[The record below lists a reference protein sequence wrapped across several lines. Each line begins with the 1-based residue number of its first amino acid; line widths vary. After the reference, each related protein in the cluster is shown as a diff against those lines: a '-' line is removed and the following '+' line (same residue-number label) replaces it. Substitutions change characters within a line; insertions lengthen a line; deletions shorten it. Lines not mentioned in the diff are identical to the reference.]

1 MPYNVRI
8 VSTYP
13 PRRCGIGT
21 FSRDLANAL
30 KHFTGEVGYI
40 RVAAIDKDGIP
51 YDIPVDLI
59 IDQYNPESWRKAAT
73 DIATRAREAANPT
86 VILLQHEYGLDPDEN
101 GNDAKGANYVAMAK
115 ALHGAGLLTLVY
127 LHTVLDNPDPHQ
139 KRVLQDLAEHSDG
152 LLVTTD
158 SAVDMLESDTYGL
171 ERGKAKHIDH
181 GIRMHHPSQYD
192 RLKIKK
198 EYGLENRFLVTT
210 IGLRSPNKG
219 LQYSI
224 PGYARFLS
232 ESCTEDQRKH
242 VVYLIAGEFHPEF
255 VRAEGGRLYR
265 EYQAMMK
272 QVLEDSKLKWC
283 EVKELGAA
291 DFELYDVVFLDTFLQ
306 ESTLLKIYGATNA
319 MVLAYLNPH
328 QISSGVLADTLGS
341 GRVAITTKFMYALE
355 LINPKSQD
363 KEGIIIAPRA
373 RGILVDA
380 GEPSVEQIAQAL
392 DYLVF
397 NSEERL
403 EMEKRAHQ
411 RGYQMGWGNTA
422 WQLLQHVEFLQEKR
436 DIVTGRGIGFTREKP
451 LPVRWQSRQ
460 PRLSL

>member
-1 MPYNVRI
+1 MPQNIRI

-30 KHFTGEVGYI
+30 KHFTGEVGHI
-40 RVAAIDKDGIP
+40 RVAAIDKEGIS

-59 IDQYNPESWRKAAT
+59 IHQYSPESWRKAAT
-73 DIATRAREAANPT
+73 DITTRAREAVNPT

-101 GNDAKGANYVAMAK
+101 GNDARGTNYVAMAK

-127 LHTVLDNPDPHQ
+127 LHTVLENPDPHQ

-158 SAVDMLESDTYGL
+158 SAVDMLESDIYGI
-171 ERGKAKHIDH
+171 ERLLAKHIDH
-181 GIRMHHPSQYD
+181 GIRMQDPSQYD
-192 RLKIKK
+192 RLEIKK

-210 IGLRSPNKG
+210 IGLRSPDKG
-219 LQYSI
+219 IQYSI
-224 PGYARFLS
+224 RAYARFLS

-242 VVYLIAGEFHPEF
+242 IVYLIAGECHPEF

-265 EYQAMMK
+265 EYHVMMH
-272 QVLEDSKLKWC
+272 QVLKDCKLKWC
-283 EVKELGAA
+283 GVRELGAA
-291 DFELYDVVFLDTFLQ
+291 DFGRYDVVFLDTFLE
-306 ESTLLKIYGATNA
+306 ESTLLKIYGATNV
-319 MVLAYLNPH
+319 MVLPYLNPH

-355 LINPKSQD
+355 LISPRTQFQK
-363 KEGIIIAPRA
+363 GIIIDPRA

-380 GEPSVEQIAQAL
+380 GEPSVEQIAEAL

-403 EMEKRAHQ
+403 EMEKHAHR
-411 RGYQMGWGNTA
+411 RGHQMRWDNTA

-436 DIVTGRGIGFTREKP
+436 DIVTGRGIEFAREKP
-451 LPVRWQSRQ
+451 SRFDKS
-460 PRLSL
+460 RASAD